1 VQAFDWNVEQ
11 FYWRDR
17 GAEVDFVVAPA
28 RSVLGDT
35 IRRGLIQSLQ
45 LLRLCE

>member
-17 GAEVDFVVAPA
+17 GAEVDFVGRAGPF
-28 RSVLGDT
+28 G
-35 IRRGLIQSLQ
+35 IG
-45 LLRLCE
+45 